1 MLGILLWN
9 IFVFAAGAVSVV
21 VSAWWWLTTQSLP
34 EPESKKPSITDTNLP
49 EELVDK
55 LKQGDGFHRRETCL
69 ALNLILQF
77 FFQEKRHESG
87 IMRWL
92 TNILT
97 LEFNDLLKHK
107 ALSKFIHNMQI
118 RDLNLGTNFPV
129 IRAVTAKR
137 VNLKPDVSTLE
148 QIDIMVEVEYNGGI
162 QLAVDASSRFSKP
175 AMVKIKVVHLSGNG
189 RLQFSRHPFTHWSF
203 SFYEEPQVEFE
214 VYSSLGL
221 HIPRFNSIII
231 SQLRGILKRKH
242 TLPYF
247 KLRGPP
253 LIKRVINPINE
264 EGCSVPSGRLT
275 GSIVKCTRLQAA
287 LVGEVMYCTVILSEV
302 PIVCAVEKPSGLW
315 AIQDITLKRPQGSSA
330 GILMRNSDEGTQMVE
345 SVQQNSPAHAA
356 GLRKNDI
363 LLAVNGTYLNSGQ
376 QAAKLFSTS
385 NINGDSNSLTLR
397 VKRLVQPEPRKVVA
411 EQKAVG
417 SDGASPVIGE
427 DTSGRLH
434 IASSGQSIVAP
445 CTANSS
451 YSGEKSSS
459 AWVDTSSSGTPGCIG
474 TSDAGVA
481 RGGGSVS
488 CSSVMSSSSQGG
500 GSETRTTASSSIG
513 GGSSI
518 TGSNSCGVGSSKSI
532 DHTGTSCVGIGG
544 SGVSL
549 VSNSGGIDDGGGVP
563 GGSRAVSPSHL
574 LAGIMGT
581 FNGGRPPKHRSL
593 PGSPVLQRT
602 SRNRISSTRDGDV
615 SGSGRST
622 PDSSHN
628 SSPELKRKLLDLNTQ
643 STDSRSTVSSQD
655 KSPVTSTVNK
665 SLPRPLSGISQ
676 DKSPGSSIANQSFPV
691 SQLVNERPN
700 SNQSSKAG
708 TPTSPEII
716 NVYNSERRGVRR
728 LTGKTK
734 SLLKT
739 LQTPFVDGNSDPM
752 FDSDFEFWL
761 EEENKF
767 LNVAVWSRNISSSKQ
782 DSDSGSFDKGKDSKD
797 KIKSKENE
805 RERKRSRDSDK
816 FKNREEKV
824 TAGLTD
830 DTLTGYLNIPLISL
844 IPETT
849 LNTQGHVI
857 KILTLNPP
865 HPKCPEV
872 SSDPLIPHKGFNP
885 SLCYGDMML
894 SLTYQPQDRCEATGK
909 GTVEK
914 TAISED
920 ESFTDGTVSEED
932 DILSVQEIVE
942 DRNHDFKR
950 THFNSATQCDF
961 CKKKIWLKDAY
972 QCGECGIICH
982 KKCMVKCEQETVCDA
997 AGLRYRDSQKTDAK
1011 DSRDS
1016 KEMPPEIITTAV
1028 AGTGGDNSSPGNTP
1042 PASPQTQRRTLG
1054 SLLAQVAS
1062 ASKGSLKRAGS
1073 AHNLAPPNPS
1083 PGGTHSRSLPPSP
1096 PHSPQ
1101 HSRKTSLSENSNPF
1115 LVNWDGGDSIQAV
1128 LDRLLLYPH
1137 DERLVTLAR
1146 DSAKDLHSLLPGP
1159 ERTAKINATLAHLQ
1173 TTIDSEGEVRVDL
1186 ARQERD
1192 ASEAGDALT
1201 RASVALQISQCDART
1216 QALALLTLH
1225 YCTALQYCT
1234 ADPQDDGQEKTV
1246 KEAGSRQEDLLSN
1259 SKNSPKIKEKQDA
1272 G

>member
-9 IFVFAAGAVSVV
+9 VFVFAAGAVSVI
-21 VSAWWWLTTQSLP
+21 VSAWWWITTQKLP
-34 EPESKKPSITDTNLP
+34 EPETEKPTITDTSLP

-55 LKQGDGFHRRETCL
+55 LRQGDRFHRRETCL

-77 FFQEKRHESG
+77 FFQEKRYEAG

-118 RDLNLGTNFPV
+118 RDLNLGANFPV
-129 IRAVTAKR
+129 IRAVTAKH
-137 VNLKPDVSTLE
+137 VNLNPDTSTLE
-148 QIDIMVEVEYNGGI
+148 EIDIMVEVEYNGGI
-162 QLAVDASSRFSKP
+162 QLAVDASSRFSKA

-189 RLQFSRHPFTHWSF
+189 RLQFSRHPFTHWNF

-253 LIKRVINPINE
+253 LIKRIIHPINE

-275 GSIVKCTRLQAA
+275 GSIVKCTRLQAV

-302 PIVCAVEKPSGLW
+302 PIVCAIEKPSGLW
-315 AIQDITLKRPQGSSA
+315 VIQDIILKRPQGSSA
-330 GILMRNSDEGTQMVE
+330 GILLRNADEGTQMVE

-376 QAAKLFSTS
+376 QAAKLFSTN
-385 NINGDSNSLTLR
+385 NINGDSNSITLR

-411 EQKAVG
+411 EQRAVG
-417 SDGASPVIGE
+417 SDGASPVVGE

-434 IASSGQSIVAP
+434 IASSGQSIVAT

-459 AWVDTSSSGTPGCIG
+459 AWVDTSSSGTLGCIG
-474 TSDAGVA
+474 TSDAGIA
-481 RGGGSVS
+481 RGGGAMS
-488 CSSVMSSSSQGG
+488 CSSVMGRSSQSGGCRG
-500 GSETRTTASSSIG
+500 GSSNIGTTASSSLGGGSSNTGSSSRGIG
-513 GGSSI
+513 GGSKGI
-518 TGSNSCGVGSSKSI
+518 DHAGNSCAGSVGS
-532 DHTGTSCVGIGG
+532 GA
-544 SGVSL
+544 SL
-549 VSNSGGIDDGGGVP
+549 GSNSGGIDDDGVP

-581 FNGGRPPKHRSL
+581 FNGGRPAKHRSL

-602 SRNRISSTRDGDV
+602 SRNRISSTRDGDI

-628 SSPELKRKLLDLNTQ
+628 SSPELKRKLLDLNTL
-643 STDSRSTVSSQD
+643 STDSRPTLSSQD
-655 KSPVTSTVNK
+655 KSPVTSSINK
-665 SLPRPLSGISQ
+665 SLPRPLVGISQ
-676 DKSPGSSIANQSFPV
+676 DKSPGSTFVNQSSPV
-691 SQLVNERPN
+691 SQPINEKPP

-708 TPTSPEII
+708 TPTSQEIMM
-716 NVYNSERRGVRR
+716 VYNTERRGMRKHA
-728 LTGKTK
+728 GKNKTH
-734 SLLKT
+734 LKI
-739 LQTPFVDGNSDPM
+739 LQTPFVDGSGDPL

-761 EEENKF
+761 EEEYKF

-782 DSDSGSFDKGKDSKD
+782 DSDSGSFDKCKESKD
-797 KIKSKENE
+797 KSKSKENE
-805 RERKRSRDSDK
+805 KERKRSRESDK
-816 FKNREEKV
+816 LKTRDDKA

-830 DTLTGYLNIPLISL
+830 DTLMGYVNIPLISL

-865 HPKCPEV
+865 QPKCPEV

-894 SLTYQPQDRCEATGK
+894 SLTYQPQDRCEAIGRGSLDK
-909 GTVEK
+909 N
-914 TAISED
+914 AISED
-920 ESFTDGTVSEED
+920 ESLTDGTVSEED
-932 DILSVQEIVE
+932 DVLGVQEIVE

-950 THFNSATQCDF
+950 THFHSATQCDF

-997 AGLRYRDSQKTDAK
+997 GGLRYRDS
-1011 DSRDS
+1011 SRSDPRDGRDN
-1016 KEMPPEIITTAV
+1016 KEMPPEIITTAAV
-1028 AGTGGDNSSPGNTP
+1028 GTWGENGSPGNTP
-1042 PASPQTQRRTLG
+1042 PVSPQ
-1054 SLLAQVAS
+1054 
-1062 ASKGSLKRAGS
+1062 
-1073 AHNLAPPNPS
+1073 
-1083 PGGTHSRSLPPSP
+1083 
-1096 PHSPQ
+1096 
-1101 HSRKTSLSENSNPF
+1101 TSLSESSNPF
-1115 LVNWDGGDSIQAV
+1115 VVDWDGGDSIQSV
-1128 LDRLLLYPH
+1128 LDRLLLFPH

-1146 DSAKDLHSLLPGP
+1146 ESAKDLHSVLPGP
-1159 ERTAKINATLAHLQ
+1159 ERTEKINATLAQLQ
-1173 TTIDSEGEVRVDL
+1173 TAIDSEGEVRVDL
-1186 ARQERD
+1186 ARQERE
-1192 ASEAGDALT
+1192 AGEAGDALT

-1225 YCTALQYCT
+1225 YCTALQYCAT
-1234 ADPQDDGQEKTV
+1234 YPEGDDQEELGKETGSSKGAD
-1246 KEAGSRQEDLLSN
+1246 LSN
-1259 SKNSPKIKEKQDA
+1259 NKGSPKIKEKQAD

>member
-9 IFVFAAGAVSVV
+9 IFVFAAGAMSIV
-21 VSAWWWLTTQSLP
+21 VSAWWWIMTQKLP
-34 EPESKKPSITDTNLP
+34 EPEAKKPTVTDTSLP

-55 LKQGDGFHRRETCL
+55 LKQGDGFRRRETCL

-77 FFQEKRHESG
+77 FFQEKRHEAG

-129 IRAVTAKR
+129 IRAVTAKH
-137 VNLKPDVSTLE
+137 VNLNPDTATLE
-148 QIDIMVEVEYNGGI
+148 QIDIMAEVEYNGGI
-162 QLAVDASSRFSKP
+162 QLAVDASSRFSKA

-247 KLRGPP
+247 KFRGPP
-253 LIKRVINPINE
+253 LIKRLTQPINE

-287 LVGEVMYCTVILSEV
+287 LVHEVMYCTVILSEV
-302 PIVCAVEKPSGLW
+302 PIVCAVEKPSGMW

-330 GILMRNSDEGTQMVE
+330 GILLRNSDEGTQMVE
-345 SVQQNSPAHAA
+345 SVQQNSPAHTA

-385 NINGDSNSLTLR
+385 NINGDSNSITLR
-397 VKRLVQPEPRKVVA
+397 VKRLVVPEPRKMIA
-411 EQKAVG
+411 EQRAVG
-417 SDGASPVIGE
+417 SDGASSGVGE

-459 AWVDTSSSGTPGCIG
+459 AWVETSSSGTSSCIG
-474 TSDAGVA
+474 TSDA
-481 RGGGSVS
+481 RGGGSLS
-488 CSSVMSSSSQGG
+488 CSSSHGGGCRGG
-500 GSETRTTASSSIG
+500 GSDVGTTASLSVG
-513 GGSSI
+513 GGSSVG
-518 TGSNSCGVGSSKSI
+518 GSSSRGVGGGSKGI
-532 DHTGTSCVGIGG
+532 DHIGTSPHVGSGG
-544 SGVSL
+544 SGASL
-549 VSNSGGIDDGGGVP
+549 GNTSGGIDDDGGP

-581 FNGGRPPKHRSL
+581 FNGGRPAKHRSL

-602 SRNRISSTRDGDV
+602 SRNRISSTRDGDI

-628 SSPELKRKLLDLNTQ
+628 SSPELKRKLLDLHTLP
-643 STDSRSTVSSQD
+643 TDSRPIITNQD
-655 KSPVTSTVNK
+655 KSPVTTAANK
-665 SLPRPLSGISQ
+665 SLPRPLIGINQ
-676 DKSPGSSIANQSFPV
+676 DKSPGSGVVNQSFPV
-691 SQLVNERPN
+691 SQPVNEKPP

-708 TPTSPEII
+708 TPTSPDIMMI
-716 NVYNSERRGVRR
+716 PNPERRVIRR
-728 LTGKTK
+728 HAGKGRTH
-734 SLLKT
+734 LKT
-739 LQTPFVDGNSDPM
+739 LQTPFVDGSGDPM

-782 DSDSGSFDKGKDSKD
+782 DSDSGSFDKPKDSKD
-797 KIKSKENE
+797 KSKSKENE
-805 RERKRSRDSDK
+805 RERKKSKESEK
-816 FKNREEKV
+816 SKTREEKV

-830 DTLTGYLNIPLISL
+830 DTLMGYLNIPLISL

-872 SSDPLIPHKGFNP
+872 ASDPLIPHKGFTP

-894 SLTYQPQDRCEATGK
+894 SLTYQPQDRCEAIGR
-909 GTVEK
+909 GTFDK

-920 ESFTDGTVSEED
+920 ESLTDGTLSEED
-932 DILSVQEIVE
+932 DLLGMQEIVE

-950 THFNSATQCDF
+950 THFHSATQCDF

-972 QCGECGIICH
+972 QCSECGIICH

-997 AGLRYRDSQKTDAK
+997 GGLRYRDSPRSDAREGRDNK
-1011 DSRDS
+1011 D
-1016 KEMPPEIITTAV
+1016 MPPEIITTAAV
-1028 AGTGGDNSSPGNTP
+1028 GPGTDNGSPGNTP
-1042 PASPQTQRRTLG
+1042 PVSPH
-1054 SLLAQVAS
+1054 A
-1062 ASKGSLKRAGS
+1062 
-1073 AHNLAPPNPS
+1073 
-1083 PGGTHSRSLPPSP
+1083 
-1096 PHSPQ
+1096 
-1101 HSRKTSLSENSNPF
+1101 SLSENSNLF
-1115 LVNWDGGDSIQAV
+1115 VVDWDEGDSIQSV
-1128 LDRLLLYPH
+1128 LDRLLLFPH

-1146 DSAKDLHSLLPGP
+1146 DSAKDLHSHLPGP
-1159 ERTAKINATLAHLQ
+1159 ERMEKINETLAQLQ
-1173 TTIDSEGEVRVDL
+1173 TSIDGEGEVRVDL
-1186 ARQERD
+1186 ARQERE

-1201 RASVALQISQCDART
+1201 RASIALQISQCDART

-1234 ADPQDDGQEKTV
+1234 TYPKGDGQQEFG
-1246 KEAGSRQEDLLSN
+1246 KEAGLNQDVDLSN
-1259 SKNSPKIKEKQDA
+1259 SKDSPKKKQKQA
-1272 G
+1272 EG

>member
-427 DTSGRLH
+427 DTSG
-434 IASSGQSIVAP
+434 
-445 CTANSS
+445 
-451 YSGEKSSS
+451 
-459 AWVDTSSSGTPGCIG
+459 
-474 TSDAGVA
+474 
-481 RGGGSVS
+481 
-488 CSSVMSSSSQGG
+488 
-500 GSETRTTASSSIG
+500 
-513 GGSSI
+513 
-518 TGSNSCGVGSSKSI
+518 
-532 DHTGTSCVGIGG
+532 
-544 SGVSL
+544 
-549 VSNSGGIDDGGGVP
+549 
-563 GGSRAVSPSHL
+563 
-574 LAGIMGT
+574 
-581 FNGGRPPKHRSL
+581 
-593 PGSPVLQRT
+593 
-602 SRNRISSTRDGDV
+602 DV

-676 DKSPGSSIANQSFPV
+676 DKSPGSSVANQSFPV

-739 LQTPFVDGNSDPM
+739 LQTPFVDGNSDPV

-857 KILTLNPP
+857 KILTLNSP

-997 AGLRYRDSQKTDAK
+997 AGLRYRDSQKTDGK

>member
-9 IFVFAAGAVSVV
+9 IFVFAAGAMSIV
-21 VSAWWWLTTQSLP
+21 VSAWWWIMTQKLP
-34 EPESKKPSITDTNLP
+34 EPEAKKPTVTDTSLP

-55 LKQGDGFHRRETCL
+55 LKQGDGFRRRETCL

-77 FFQEKRHESG
+77 FFQEKRHEAG

-129 IRAVTAKR
+129 IRAVTAKH
-137 VNLKPDVSTLE
+137 VNLNPDTATLE
-148 QIDIMVEVEYNGGI
+148 QIDIMAEVEYNGGI
-162 QLAVDASSRFSKP
+162 QLAVDASSRFSKA

-247 KLRGPP
+247 KFRGPP
-253 LIKRVINPINE
+253 LIKRLTQPINE

-287 LVGEVMYCTVILSEV
+287 LVHEVMYCTVILSEV
-302 PIVCAVEKPSGLW
+302 PIVCAVEKPSGMW

-330 GILMRNSDEGTQMVE
+330 GILLRNSDEGTQMVE
-345 SVQQNSPAHAA
+345 SVQQNSPAHTA

-385 NINGDSNSLTLR
+385 NINGDSNSITLR
-397 VKRLVQPEPRKVVA
+397 VKRLVVPEPRKMIA
-411 EQKAVG
+411 EQRAVG
-417 SDGASPVIGE
+417 SDGASSGVGE
-427 DTSGRLH
+427 DTSGD
-434 IASSGQSIVAP
+434 I
-445 CTANSS
+445 
-451 YSGEKSSS
+451 
-459 AWVDTSSSGTPGCIG
+459 
-474 TSDAGVA
+474 
-481 RGGGSVS
+481 
-488 CSSVMSSSSQGG
+488 
-500 GSETRTTASSSIG
+500 
-513 GGSSI
+513 
-518 TGSNSCGVGSSKSI
+518 
-532 DHTGTSCVGIGG
+532 
-544 SGVSL
+544 
-549 VSNSGGIDDGGGVP
+549 
-563 GGSRAVSPSHL
+563 
-574 LAGIMGT
+574 
-581 FNGGRPPKHRSL
+581 
-593 PGSPVLQRT
+593 
-602 SRNRISSTRDGDV
+602 

-628 SSPELKRKLLDLNTQ
+628 SSPELKRKLLDLHTLP
-643 STDSRSTVSSQD
+643 TDSRPIITNQD
-655 KSPVTSTVNK
+655 KSPVTTAANK
-665 SLPRPLSGISQ
+665 SLPRPLIGINQ
-676 DKSPGSSIANQSFPV
+676 DKSPGSGVVNQSFPV
-691 SQLVNERPN
+691 SQPVNEKPP

-708 TPTSPEII
+708 TPTSPDIMMI
-716 NVYNSERRGVRR
+716 PNPERRVIRR
-728 LTGKTK
+728 HAGKGRTH
-734 SLLKT
+734 LKT
-739 LQTPFVDGNSDPM
+739 LQTPFVDGSGDPM

-782 DSDSGSFDKGKDSKD
+782 DSDSGSFDKPKDSKD
-797 KIKSKENE
+797 KSKSKENE
-805 RERKRSRDSDK
+805 RERKKSKESEK
-816 FKNREEKV
+816 SKTREEKV

-830 DTLTGYLNIPLISL
+830 DTLMGYLNIPLISL

-872 SSDPLIPHKGFNP
+872 ASDPLIPHKGFTP

-894 SLTYQPQDRCEATGK
+894 SLTYQPQDRCEAIGR
-909 GTVEK
+909 GTFDK

-920 ESFTDGTVSEED
+920 ESLTDGTLSEED
-932 DILSVQEIVE
+932 DLLGMQEIVE

-950 THFNSATQCDF
+950 THFHSATQCDF

-972 QCGECGIICH
+972 QCSECGIICH

-997 AGLRYRDSQKTDAK
+997 GGLRYRDSPRSDAREGRDNK
-1011 DSRDS
+1011 D
-1016 KEMPPEIITTAV
+1016 MPPEIITTAAV
-1028 AGTGGDNSSPGNTP
+1028 GPGTDNGSPGNTP
-1042 PASPQTQRRTLG
+1042 PVSPHTQRRTLG

-1083 PGGTHSRSLPPSP
+1083 PGGTLSRSLPPSP

-1101 HSRKTSLSENSNPF
+1101 HSRKASLSENSNLF
-1115 LVNWDGGDSIQAV
+1115 VVDWDEGDSIQSV
-1128 LDRLLLYPH
+1128 LDRLLLFPH

-1146 DSAKDLHSLLPGP
+1146 DSAKDLHSHLPGP
-1159 ERTAKINATLAHLQ
+1159 ERMEKINETLAQLQ
-1173 TTIDSEGEVRVDL
+1173 TSIDGEGEVRVDL
-1186 ARQERD
+1186 ARQERE

-1201 RASVALQISQCDART
+1201 RASIALQISQCDART

-1234 ADPQDDGQEKTV
+1234 TYPKGDGQQEFG
-1246 KEAGSRQEDLLSN
+1246 KEAGLNQDVDLSN
-1259 SKNSPKIKEKQDA
+1259 SKDSPKKKQKQA
-1272 G
+1272 EG